1 MHFVTKLKLNRLKRK
16 PSIMKRLTTILCAF
30 FMVSAVAQETTFK
43 EFYKSHK
50 DQSAFSINL
59 SASIA
64 GSFLS
69 DDDND
74 DLQKLLKKSGD
85 FKLMVFNNEDASVS
99 KDFKKYLRK
108 NNLKTMARVKSDDS
122 RAAFYILEKNNRIKE
137 IVLQANSDDD
147 SLVLFGI
154 KTNLTKDELEEMMSS
169 SNVNVT
175 TD

>member
-1 MHFVTKLKLNRLKRK
+1 MNRLKTK
-16 PSIMKRLTTILCAF
+16 PSIMKRFTTILCAL
-30 FMVSAVAQETTFK
+30 FMISAVAQETTFK
-43 EFYKSHK
+43 NFYKKHQ

-85 FKLMVFNNEDASVS
+85 FKLMVFNNEDASVA

-108 NNLKTMARVKSDDS
+108 YNLKTMARVKSDDS
-122 RAAFYILEKNNRIKE
+122 RAAFYILEENDMVKE
-137 IVLQANSDDD
+137 IVLQANSDSDQ
-147 SLVLFGI
+147 LVLFGI
-154 KTNLTKDELEEMMSS
+154 KTNLTKDELAEMMSN

-175 TD
+175 KD